1 MHAQPVKLTG
11 SSGQATVFEQV
22 SLCRFCGPCCRLLR
36 QHTLT
41 ERDQDGDRRKA
52 SRSGALATP
61 CCDCKG
67 LVLSRSML

>member
-1 MHAQPVKLTG
+1 M
-11 SSGQATVFEQV
+11 QV
-22 SLCRFCGPCCRLLR
+22 LWSLLWLLR